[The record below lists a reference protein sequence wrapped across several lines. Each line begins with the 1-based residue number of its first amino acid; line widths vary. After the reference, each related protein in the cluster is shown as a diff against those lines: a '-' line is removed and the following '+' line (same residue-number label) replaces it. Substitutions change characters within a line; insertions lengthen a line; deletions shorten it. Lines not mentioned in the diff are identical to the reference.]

1 MGGTLTP
8 YFLQLDVQNF
18 TEMRNLK
25 KMQKNRKMV
34 KKSKMP
40 VLEAGSLQN
49 RRFRDFGTLERF
61 LMYICIISKNR
72 RFLGPK
78 IVYWRDY
85 FLFPHTIS
93 TPNFAILGFF
103 DFWTKFANF
112 GPQKICTFCA
122 ILDEIF
128 RTREQNF
135 LKKWNFLKR
144 RQLPIRGLIQSKKS
158 SWTELWGAP
167 NPVFSP
173 NLGLGETARYATL

>member
-1 MGGTLTP
+1 MEFFETKTAPNKGLNSVQKVVVDRIMGGPLTP

-72 RFLGPK
+72 RFLGAK

-103 DFWTKFANF
+103 DFWTPKNLH
-112 GPQKICTFCA
+112 
-122 ILDEIF
+122 ILCNS
-128 RTREQNF
+128 R
-135 LKKWNFLKR
+135 WNF
-144 RQLPIRGLIQSKKS
+144 
-158 SWTELWGAP
+158 
-167 NPVFSP
+167 
-173 NLGLGETARYATL
+173 

>member
-1 MGGTLTP
+1 
-8 YFLQLDVQNF
+8 
-18 TEMRNLK
+18 
-25 KMQKNRKMV
+25 MQKNRKMV

-112 GPQKICTFCA
+112 GGSKTAWFWPDFGQIRPKSGRFGPQKICTFCA

-144 RQLPIRGLIQSKKS
+144 SQFPIRGLIQSKKS
-158 SWTELWGAP
+158 SWTELWGGP
-167 NPVFSP
+167 
-173 NLGLGETARYATL
+173 